1 MVCQSSS
8 RSEVTGSALG
18 ANGFFNVEVAIAG
31 LLADPSRASLEL
43 PASLTGEE
51 RKLAK
56 QVAHQYNDI
65 KCESFGLGKDRR
77 MHLFKCNSSKA
88 DMSDASP
95 PMLNDCVSVKNTFID
110 DWIDS
115 EITSTNERNVQSM
128 PHNMFAR
135 CLFSERSAH
144 AVPARESNE
153 AEALTA
159 KATTSTS
166 EKRDFRWSD
175 QDCECLV
182 EDQLFALGA
191 EVVIEGLVKAPS
203 FNGACGVVKSWDEQS
218 GRYNV
223 MLASSMAGGQRW
235 AKLKAENLRSAPQ
248 HASPS
253 KL

>member
-1 MVCQSSS
+1 MVAQSSAT
-8 RSEVTGSALG
+8 SEFTGSALG
-18 ANGFFNVEVAIAG
+18 ANGFFNVEVAIAC
-31 LLADPSRASLEL
+31 LLADPNRASLEL
-43 PASLTGEE
+43 PCSLTGEE

-56 QVAHQYNDI
+56 HVAQQYNDI

-115 EITSTNERNVQSM
+115 EIVSTNERNVQSM

-135 CLFSERSAH
+135 CLFAERSAP
-144 AVPARESNE
+144 AVPARESDE
-153 AEALTA
+153 AKAPTA
-159 KATTSTS
+159 KAS

-175 QDCECLV
+175 QDCESLV

-191 EVVIEGLVKAPS
+191 EVVIQGLVKAPS
-203 FNGACGVVKSWDEQS
+203 FNGACGVVQSWDEVS

-223 MLASSMAGGQRW
+223 MLASSTTAGQRC
-235 AKLKAENLRSAPQ
+235 AKLKAENLRSVRQ
-248 HASPS
+248 HSSPS